1 MGLFSGKNPT
11 KSLMKHTQQK
21 GYVITNDG
29 TYYRFEIR
37 FEEDNLSLFP
47 YFVIDED
54 KNIFSICINLKK
66 VLNDKEINY
75 QKIIDFNNNSR
86 FFTLKF
92 ENNVLFLEY
101 NTYFD
106 DNLEN
111 IFDLIIENVFMLRNL
126 IKNL

>member
-1 MGLFSGKNPT
+1 
-11 KSLMKHTQQK
+11 
-21 GYVITNDG
+21 
-29 TYYRFEIR
+29 
-37 FEEDNLSLFP
+37 
-47 YFVIDED
+47 
-54 KNIFSICINLKK
+54 
-66 VLNDKEINY
+66 
-75 QKIIDFNNNSR
+75 
-86 FFTLKF
+86 LKF